1 MTAAP
6 LRAPSASF
14 FSQKLHLK
22 RMHPSMLVRVSG
34 HNTGEPYF
42 GRSGANRFDDPDSGS
57 PTRFGTCY
65 FGDGLLVAV
74 AETLLH
80 EERPTNGAYYIA
92 SDRLDSLFVLSFSGW
107 PLILADFTGAALKRL
122 GLHAGLSGTASY
134 KKTQRWSKAIHD
146 HPAHVD
152 GFIYMSRH
160 LNTGRA
166 FVLFD
171 RAKPKIHLDGA
182 LPLLLHPE
190 VRRVAIQLGI
200 KSA

>member
-1 MTAAP
+1 
-6 LRAPSASF
+6 
-14 FSQKLHLK
+14 
-22 RMHPSMLVRVSG
+22 MLVRVSG
-34 HNTGEPYF
+34 HTSGEPYF

-57 PTRFGTCY
+57 PTAFGTCY
-65 FGDGLLVAV
+65 FGEGLLVAV

-80 EERPTNGAYYIA
+80 DVRPKNGRYYIVA
-92 SDRLDSLFVLSFSGW
+92 DRIESRFVLSFAGA
-107 PLILADFTGAALKRL
+107 PLMLADFTGAALKRL
-122 GLHAGLSGTASY
+122 GLHAGFSGTASY

-152 GFIYMSRH
+152 GFVYMARH

-182 LPLLLHPE
+182 LALPLHPE
-190 VRRVAIQLGI
+190 VRRVAIELGI